1 METAPFFVDIS
12 RGHTYDNTALLAS
25 PCVCLDW
32 CAAGCGGSLGW
43 ADGLIVRVR
52 LRSFDVREAYSL
64 FYRRRRLSA
73 VVVAAALAGTVVSNY
88 LAYPVFESE
97 VKILVERA
105 PGSEIP
111 FAREQIAFKK
121 AEITQTQCEL
131 LQSTPVLEET
141 VRQLQLD
148 QRPIPAKSIRDKV
161 YALGRRVVA
170 KYDEVKDDAKRFVF
184 VRIMGHA
191 YEKPPPPDLFRQA
204 VEDLRG
210 QIAVEPLA
218 NTDIIA
224 LTVRDWEPDA
234 AAAIANRIA
243 EIYLRKDVESQRDR
257 ARLVYDLINA
267 EVNTLRPAYEEAQR
281 AVESFEEEHHARL
294 LQEQIRSKIQEI
306 ASMELTYAELMET
319 ETSKVTALSMELA
332 KLEQVYDPD
341 HAKVLA
347 KKSELAEAR
356 RRLQEPQAATAT
368 APAGGVN
375 AGTLQS
381 RIVRAKA
388 ELEELGRLDGEYARL
403 ERRKLQEEELY
414 LSLKKKREEAQ
425 VAEAT
430 RAAGTSVVS
439 PAVAAIRP
447 SSPRKRFNLVLG
459 LLGGVFAA
467 GALCALLEF
476 LDRSVRTPDDVKLA
490 TGLDAIWS
498 VPDWRRRR
506 IFGGIR

>member
-1 METAPFFVDIS
+1 MRRFDI
-12 RGHTYDNTALLAS
+12 
-25 PCVCLDW
+25 
-32 CAAGCGGSLGW
+32 
-43 ADGLIVRVR
+43 
-52 LRSFDVREAYSL
+52 REAYSL
-64 FYRRRRLSA
+64 FYRRRGLSA
-73 VVVAAALAGTVVSNY
+73 VVVATTLVGTTIGNY
-88 LAYPVFESE
+88 LAYPVFESD

-141 VRQLQLD
+141 VLQLQLD
-148 QRPIPAKSIRDKV
+148 LRPLPSKTLRDKA
-161 YALGRRVVA
+161 YALGRRVLD
-170 KYDEVKDDAKRFVF
+170 KYDEVKDDAKRFAFARVLG
-184 VRIMGHA
+184 RP
-191 YEKPPPPDLFRQA
+191 YEKPPPPDPFRQA

-210 QIAVEPLA
+210 RIEVEPLP

-224 LTVRDWEPDA
+224 LTVHDWEPEMA
-234 AAAIANRIA
+234 AVIANRIA
-243 EIYLRKDVESQRDR
+243 EIYLRKDVESQRER

-267 EVNTLRPAYEEAQR
+267 EVSTLRPAYEEAQL
-281 AVESFEEEHHARL
+281 AVESFEAQHHARL
-294 LQEQIRSKIQEI
+294 LQEKIRSKIQEI

-319 ETSKVTALSMELA
+319 ETSKVTALNMELA
-332 KLEQVYDPD
+332 RLQQIYDPD

-356 RRLQEPQAATAT
+356 RRLQEPQTVAAS
-368 APAGGVN
+368 APADN
-375 AGTLQS
+375 PSAGTLQS

-388 ELEELGRLDGEYARL
+388 ELEDLGRLDGEYARL

-439 PAVAAIRP
+439 PAVAAIHP
-447 SSPRKRFNLVLG
+447 SHPRKRFNLLLG
-459 LLGGVFAA
+459 LLGGVFSA

-490 TGLDAIWS
+490 TGFEAIWS

-506 IFGGIR
+506 ILGGAR

>member
-1 METAPFFVDIS
+1 
-12 RGHTYDNTALLAS
+12 
-25 PCVCLDW
+25 
-32 CAAGCGGSLGW
+32 
-43 ADGLIVRVR
+43 VRP
-52 LRSFDVREAYSL
+52 FDVREVCSL

-73 VVVAAALAGTVVSNY
+73 VIVATALVGALIGNY
-88 LAYPVFESE
+88 LAYPVFESD

-131 LQSTPVLEET
+131 LQSTPVLEDT

-148 QRPIPAKSIRDKV
+148 QRPLPSKTLRDRV
-161 YALGRRVVA
+161 YALGRRVLE
-170 KYDEVKDDAKRFVF
+170 KYDEVKDDAKRFVLAR
-184 VRIMGHA
+184 VMGRP
-191 YEKPPPPDLFRQA
+191 YEKPPPPDRFRQA

-210 QIAVEPLA
+210 QLAVEPLP

-224 LTVRDWEPDA
+224 LTVHDWEPDM

-243 EIYLRKDVESQRDR
+243 EIYLRKDVESQRER

-267 EVNTLRPAYEEAQR
+267 EVSTLRPAYEEAQR
-281 AVESFEEEHHARL
+281 AVESFETEHHARL

-319 ETSKVTALSMELA
+319 ETSKVTTLSVELA
-332 KLEQVYDPD
+332 RLEQVYDPD

-356 RRLQEPQAATAT
+356 RRLQEPPPATAS
-368 APAGGVN
+368 APAGSVN
-375 AGTLQS
+375 AGSLQS
-381 RIVRAKA
+381 RIARAKA

-403 ERRKLQEEELY
+403 ERHKLQEEELY

-439 PAVAAIRP
+439 HAVAAIRP
-447 SSPRKRFNLVLG
+447 SSPRKRFNLLLG

-467 GALCALLEF
+467 GAFCALLEF
-476 LDRSVRTPDDVKLA
+476 LDRSVRTPDDVSRA
-490 TGLDAIWS
+490 TGLDVIWS

-506 IFGGIR
+506 IFGGVR